1 MHRKFSADIE
11 ALLQLLSERPLT
23 LQDIIKET
31 ADRGF
36 SIVIFLLTIPFLF
49 PMPPGLAGVVAP
61 GCILLAIQM
70 ALGRKKPWLPQRIA
84 RFRFPKKIILHLL
97 ANLKKITRFF
107 EKITRPRWLFI
118 ARNPLI
124 LRINGVLI
132 AWLTILLSLPIPGT
146 NPFPTIGILLLTV
159 SMLEMDGLL
168 MCIAYGWSISTTIG
182 FVLIGYGFLQASE
195 LIFQ

>member
-1 MHRKFSADIE
+1 MHRKFSSDIE
-11 ALLQLLSERPLT
+11 ALLQLLSERSLT
-23 LQDIIKET
+23 LQDVIKET

-49 PMPPGLAGVVAP
+49 PMPPGLAGVIAP

-70 ALGRKKPWLPQRIA
+70 ALGRKKPWLPKRIA

-97 ANLKKITRFF
+97 ANLKKITRFL
-107 EKITRPRWLFI
+107 EKITRNRWLFL

-124 LRINGVLI
+124 LRFNGVLI
-132 AWLTILLSLPIPGT
+132 AWLTLLLSLPIPGT

-168 MCIAYGWSISTTIG
+168 MFVAYIWSFSTTIG
-182 FVLIGYGFLQASE
+182 FIFLGYGFFQASD